1 MKQKIITIF
10 ILCMCILGLTITQ
23 SININEASIQQ
34 KILKLWQAQ
43 SPSILNVRQQA
54 AFVGKIIYQLTVSIL
69 KFLKNNEK
77 NDTDHIIGFPV
88 NQL

>member
-23 SININEASIQQ
+23 SININEASIST
-34 KILKLWQAQ
+34 KNIEALA
-43 SPSILNVRQQA
+43 SSESINFECKTA

>member
-1 MKQKIITIF
+1 MKLQF
-10 ILCMCILGLTITQ
+10 
-23 SININEASIQQ
+23 QQ

-54 AFVGKIIYQLTVSIL
+54 AFVEKIIYQLTVSIL

-77 NDTDHIIGFPV
+77 NDTDQIIGFPV

>member
-23 SININEASIQQ
+23 SININEASIST

>member
-1 MKQKIITIF
+1 MKLQF
-10 ILCMCILGLTITQ
+10 
-23 SININEASIQQ
+23 QQ

>member
-1 MKQKIITIF
+1 
-10 ILCMCILGLTITQ
+10 MCILGLTITQ
-23 SININEASIQQ
+23 SININEASIST
-34 KILKLWQAQ
+34 KNIEALA
-43 SPSILNVRQQA
+43 
-54 AFVGKIIYQLTVSIL
+54 IYQLTVSIL

>member
-23 SININEASIQQ
+23 SININEASIST
-34 KILKLWQAQ
+34 KNIEAMASSETINNECKKTG
-43 SPSILNVRQQA
+43 
-54 AFVGKIIYQLTVSIL
+54 GKCWKKIYQLTVSIL

>member
-1 MKQKIITIF
+1 MNLTHKPTYETKNNNYKPGILMKLQF
-10 ILCMCILGLTITQ
+10 
-23 SININEASIQQ
+23 QQ

>member
-1 MKQKIITIF
+1 MKQQKIITIF

-23 SININEASIQQ
+23 SININEASIST

-54 AFVGKIIYQLTVSIL
+54 AFVE
-69 KFLKNNEK
+69 KNNLPTYGIHFEVPEK
-77 NDTDHIIGFPV
+77 
-88 NQL
+88 

>member
-1 MKQKIITIF
+1 MKLQF
-10 ILCMCILGLTITQ
+10 
-23 SININEASIQQ
+23 QQ
-34 KILKLWQAQ
+34 KIFLYLNKYLFKIVYCLRRRG
-43 SPSILNVRQQA
+43 SIVID
-54 AFVGKIIYQLTVSIL
+54 FKLTVSIL